1 MSKRTVLLFGA
12 TLAALFVQAE
22 TLTNGTALAYFAP
35 ENQLF
40 YRLRYPGGGY
50 REFERDLT
58 NPRIM
63 RGVDG
68 WKAVI
73 SEGGVIT
80 ATGKGPLGPE
90 RWVFRGGRLVECRI
104 PGETNSFPHAAVRR
118 APDDAEP
125 PYFFGSR
132 QEAAWHVRS
141 VEKAAKQASRIFRHK
156 WVRSGR
162 LCWPWANPNEDGLF
176 FASLA
181 LLSLLAVLSRRRAFA
196 VAGGALFFAFTV
208 PLVMTASRG
217 AFLALAAGLVPVV
230 AVRFKAVVRSRWT
243 YVIAAVA
250 LCFAAVWFATHES
263 RLLKRGFTGNSS
275 WSNELRLN
283 MWKAAPVMMVDAPDG
298 WKTNAGKAYLD
309 WYESL
314 DMFSAPGSLIND
326 HLSKMVKLSWAGR
339 AVYAFG
345 WFTLLAGLLLWGVR
359 TKNGVPAGLFAAYA
373 VATWFNPLML
383 NRWLLV
389 APLASLVPVL
399 IDRPW
404 RRWKDWALA
413 SGAGALLAAIALG
426 VIWRLGTT
434 TPHLYG
440 VNIRAEG
447 RRVTAGDGRATTWV
461 VDDGLALGGAFA
473 CKDLR
478 EGIAVWPEPVAVG
491 FVRSVDDLPER
502 GVRRLVLGGEAGDRW
517 LAAVSADPEL
527 RRRLPQEVV
536 FLSPPFPP
544 SAIPPALFAHARV
557 RYVTGEFNARYSRE
571 FDDPPSFVKTVPAM
585 ELYILGWMKEVLAE

>member
-345 WFTLLAGLLLWGVR
+345 WFTLLAGLIVGLRLL
-359 TKNGVPAGLFAAYA
+359 KAAR
-373 VATWFNPLML
+373 FDF
-383 NRWLLV
+383 
-389 APLASLVPVL
+389 SC
-399 IDRPW
+399 D
-404 RRWKDWALA
+404 
-413 SGAGALLAAIALG
+413 
-426 VIWRLGTT
+426 
-434 TPHLYG
+434 
-440 VNIRAEG
+440 AEG
-447 RRVTAGDGRATTWV
+447 FVCGGRRYSWSQ
-461 VDDGLALGGAFA
+461 
-473 CKDLR
+473 
-478 EGIAVWPEPVAVG
+478 I
-491 FVRSVDDLPER
+491 
-502 GVRRLVLGGEAGDRW
+502 
-517 LAAVSADPEL
+517 VSAD
-527 RRRLPQEVV
+527 RRRWQGKGILALEVADGAAKRRITLESWHHLGV
-536 FLSPPFPP
+536 KEFEAMLGG
-544 SAIPPALFAHARV
+544 
-557 RYVTGEFNARYSRE
+557 TGRRIVYEQRSER
-571 FDDPPSFVKTVPAM
+571 
-585 ELYILGWMKEVLAE
+585 